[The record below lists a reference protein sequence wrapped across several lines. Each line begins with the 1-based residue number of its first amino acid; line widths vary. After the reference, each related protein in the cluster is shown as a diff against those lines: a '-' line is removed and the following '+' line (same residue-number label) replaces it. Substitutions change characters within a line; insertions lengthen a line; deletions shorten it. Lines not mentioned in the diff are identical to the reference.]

1 MKITGCSLVWSKRM
15 VGDHKSAGSNPVI
28 PIMDRLRKK
37 IEELKVHFNSSLDNM
52 LEAVEEDKVY
62 YLSLRINRLHAK
74 LHELSGEVQRV
85 VRESFK

>member
-1 MKITGCSLVWSKRM
+1 M
-15 VGDHKSAGSNPVI
+15 VGDHKIAGSNPVI
-28 PIMDRLRKK
+28 PIMDRLREK
-37 IEELKVHFNSSLDNM
+37 IEELKAHFNSSLDNM
-52 LEAVEEDKVY
+52 LEVVEDKDKVY